1 MTRTEAIKIAR
12 AAKLAKQPPLL
23 ERFWSKVSIKGDDE
37 CWPWTAAPRRKD
49 EGYGAFWLNRRHQ
62 PSNRVAWMLTHGKIE
77 EGLVV
82 CHKCDN
88 PPCCNPSH
96 LFLGTPLDNDR
107 DRVKKN
113 RQSKGENHGTS
124 KLTNDQAIEIKSL
137 KPENTRLNNKHLKDF
152 LANKFNVK
160 SGTISDVWNR
170 GWKHLNEGTLK

>member
-107 DRVKKN
+107 DR
-113 RQSKGENHGTS
+113 
-124 KLTNDQAIEIKSL
+124 